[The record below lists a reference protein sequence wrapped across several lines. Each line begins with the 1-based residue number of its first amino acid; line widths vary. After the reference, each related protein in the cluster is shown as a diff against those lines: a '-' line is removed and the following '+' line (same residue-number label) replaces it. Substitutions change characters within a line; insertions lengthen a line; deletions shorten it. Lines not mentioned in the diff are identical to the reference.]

1 MVLCDR
7 LASQLLCGIFPIVSG
22 QIVLRVL
29 GDGGTRGEKKEDA
42 NQPNL
47 LHDRVL
53 WRCGALPWGMDY
65 HLPDKERRGTPV
77 VTASPPL
84 AVI

>member
-7 LASQLLCGIFPIVSG
+7 LASQLLCGILPIVSG

-29 GDGGTRGEKKEDA
+29 GGSDTRGENKEDA

-53 WRCGALPWGMDY
+53 RRCGALSW
-65 HLPDKERRGTPV
+65 
-77 VTASPPL
+77 ASTIICRTKSDAAPL
-84 AVI
+84 W

>member
-1 MVLCDR
+1 MVLYNR
-7 LASQLLCGIFPIVSG
+7 LASQLLCGILPIVSG

-29 GDGGTRGEKKEDA
+29 GDSDTRSEKKEDA

-53 WRCGALPWGMDY
+53 RRYGALPWASTII
-65 HLPDKERRGTPV
+65 RRTKSDAV
-77 VTASPPL
+77 PL
-84 AVI
+84 W

>member
-1 MVLCDR
+1 MLYDR
-7 LASQLLCGIFPIVSG
+7 LASQLPCGILPIVSG

-29 GDGGTRGEKKEDA
+29 GASDTRGEEKKDA

-53 WRCGALPWGMDY
+53 RRCGALPWAWTLIRIEGDA
-65 HLPDKERRGTPV
+65 V
-77 VTASPPL
+77 PPW
-84 AVI
+84 